1 MKRFVSVVLAAGLG
15 TRMRSEIA
23 KVMHPILGRSM
34 LTYPLAAL
42 RQLKPSKI
50 SVVTGYQ
57 GDLVEAAFN
66 GPPDLVFGRQKALN
80 GTADAFKTGLAAL
93 RKLDAL
99 EPFSSAILVLNGD
112 MPLVRKETL
121 QSLFAAH
128 GKGTSK
134 NSLTVGTFITDIPGS
149 YGRILR
155 NKQDRITGI
164 VENKD
169 ASAPQRLIREV
180 NGGIYLIEPEVLSL
194 IDKIRPKNAAG
205 EYYLTDIVALA
216 AKAGFKVGG
225 CMVGQEDLMGVNSR
239 RELAE
244 AADVLRLRIISGL
257 MDAGVSVMHPES
269 TFIHPDVKIGRD
281 TIIYPNVT
289 IEGSCRIGDGC
300 TLYPGVRL
308 VNAVIGKGVVI
319 KDSSLIEESRIGDGC
334 FVGPFA
340 HLRPGSLL
348 KKNVKVGN
356 FVELKKT
363 VLENGSK
370 AMHLSYLGDASIG
383 KNVNIGAGTITCNYD
398 GINKNQTTICEGAFI
413 GSDTQ
418 LIAPVRIGKGAYVGA
433 GSTVTSNVPPG
444 DLAVSRSK
452 QRNIKGWAKKRK

>member
-1 MKRFVSVVLAAGLG
+1 MAAGLG
-15 TRMRSEIA
+15 TRMRSETA
-23 KVMHPILGRSM
+23 KVMHPILGRPM

-50 SVVTGYQ
+50 SVVIGHQ

-66 GPPDLVFGRQKALN
+66 GQPDLVFGRQIAME
-80 GTADAFKTGLAAL
+80 GTADAFKTGLTAL
-93 RKLDAL
+93 RNLDL
-99 EPFSSAILVLNGD
+99 DGAILVLNGD

-121 QSLFAAH
+121 QTLFAAH
-128 GKGTSK
+128 VRGTSK
-134 NSLTVGTFITDIPGS
+134 NSLTVGTFITDAPGS

-155 NKQDRITGI
+155 NKQGRITGI

-169 ASAPQRLIREV
+169 ASAEQRLIGEV

-257 MDAGVSVMHPES
+257 MDSGVSVMHPES

-281 TIIYPNVT
+281 TIIYPNVI

-308 VNAVIGKGVVI
+308 VNAAIGKGVVI
-319 KDSSLIEESRIGDGC
+319 KDSSLIEESRVGDGC

-348 KKNVKVGN
+348 KKDVKVGN

-363 VLENGSK
+363 VLESGSK

-398 GINKNQTTICEGAFI
+398 GINKNQTTIGEGAFI
-413 GSDTQ
+413 GSDSQ

-433 GSTVTSNVPPG
+433 GSTVTSDVPSG
-444 DLAVSRSK
+444 ALAVSRSK

>member
-1 MKRFVSVVLAAGLG
+1 MKRFAGVVLAAGLG
-15 TRMRSEIA
+15 TRMRSETA
-23 KVMHPILGRSM
+23 KVMHPILGRPM

-50 SVVTGYQ
+50 SVVIGHQ

-66 GPPDLVFGRQKALN
+66 GQPDLVFGRQIAME
-80 GTADAFKTGLAAL
+80 GTADAFKTGLTAL
-93 RKLDAL
+93 RNLDL
-99 EPFSSAILVLNGD
+99 DGAILVLNGD

-121 QSLFAAH
+121 QTLFAAH
-128 GKGTSK
+128 GRGTSK
-134 NSLTVGTFITDIPGS
+134 NSLTVGTFITDVPGS

-169 ASAPQRLIREV
+169 ASAEQRLIREV

-257 MDAGVSVMHPES
+257 MDSGVSVMHPES

-281 TIIYPNVT
+281 TIIYPNVI

-308 VNAVIGKGVVI
+308 VNAAIGKGVVI
-319 KDSSLIEESRIGDGC
+319 KDSSLIEESRVGDGC

-348 KKNVKVGN
+348 KKDVKVGN

-363 VLENGSK
+363 VLESGSK

-398 GINKNQTTICEGAFI
+398 GINKNKTTIGEGAFI

-433 GSTVTSNVPPG
+433 GSTVTSDVPSEA
-444 DLAVSRSK
+444 LAVSRSK
-452 QRNIKGWAKKRK
+452 QQNIKGWAKKRK

>member
-1 MKRFVSVVLAAGLG
+1 MAAGLG
-15 TRMRSEIA
+15 TRMRSETA
-23 KVMHPILGRSM
+23 KVMHPILGRPM

-50 SVVTGYQ
+50 SVVIGHQ

-66 GPPDLVFGRQKALN
+66 GQPDLVFGRQIAME
-80 GTADAFKTGLAAL
+80 GTADAFKTGLTAL
-93 RKLDAL
+93 RNLDL
-99 EPFSSAILVLNGD
+99 DGAILVLNGD

-121 QSLFAAH
+121 QTLFAAH
-128 GKGTSK
+128 GRGTSK
-134 NSLTVGTFITDIPGS
+134 NSLTVGTFITDVPGS

-169 ASAPQRLIREV
+169 ASAEQRLIREV

-257 MDAGVSVMHPES
+257 MDSGVSVMHPES

-281 TIIYPNVT
+281 TIIYPNVI

-308 VNAVIGKGVVI
+308 VNAAIGKGVVI
-319 KDSSLIEESRIGDGC
+319 KDSSLIEESRVGDGC

-348 KKNVKVGN
+348 KKDVKVGN

-363 VLENGSK
+363 VLESGSK

-398 GINKNQTTICEGAFI
+398 GINKNKTTIGEGAFI

-433 GSTVTSNVPPG
+433 GSTVTSDVPSEA
-444 DLAVSRSK
+444 LAVSRSK